1 MKLKRQKSSIFFK
14 MIVMI
19 LVPVIITLT
28 IMQAVLL
35 REAGGE
41 LNKLSSQQVGDNSLM
56 AAKDTEAFFYKYRM
70 ISEQMAANTYVA
82 EVFTKVKDPT
92 DRISEM
98 PQYQQILIDMK
109 DSASLDTENVLF
121 TWYADADTSQLI
133 QNDGFV
139 TKAEWD
145 VTSRPW
151 YKVKDLGATLLVP
164 PYADTSTG
172 KTIVSLVS
180 PVFEPGT
187 RNVVGF
193 AGIDLLL
200 DTLGENFKTYKLGET
215 GFFILCSDDGRIIY
229 HPDPEMLDKSVDEM
243 DISEEALA
251 ALKSGE
257 SSGISYE
264 FEGTDVYGVTQPVG
278 DTGWMVLTGLPDE
291 EHGKIVKGLNTRAG
305 IIIVAGA
312 LAIALIIYLIAKS
325 IINPMKRLAEG
336 VERIADGELDVS
348 IDVRTNDEVGLIA
361 DGVRKIT
368 DRLSQYVAYIE
379 EITLTLDDVA
389 SGNLDFVLTQDYS
402 GEFAKIKDALIN
414 ISESLSST
422 LSQIGTAA
430 DQVAGGSDQVAAG
443 AQSLSQGSTEQ
454 ASSVEDLSSSLSEIT
469 ERISENSRNAEA
481 ASRLSMETGKAV
493 NESNQKMNEIV
504 EAMEVITQK
513 SDEIG
518 KIIKTIDDIAFQTNI
533 LALNAAIEAARAGAA
548 GKGFAVVADE
558 VRNLAQ
564 KSALA
569 ARETT
574 ELIEGSMEAISA
586 GRSVISQT
594 ASALE
599 LVVEKTES
607 VGREI
612 TRIADASSLQAQ
624 EAEKITS
631 GVEQISSVVLST
643 SATAEESAAASEEL
657 AAQAQTLK
665 ELVGTFRIKSD
676 F

>member
-1 MKLKRQKSSIFFK
+1 MKRQKSSIFFK

-121 TWYADADTSQLI
+121 TWYADADTSQYI

-139 TKAEWD
+139 AKAEWD

-243 DISEEALA
+243 DISEA
-251 ALKSGE
+251 ALTAVKSGE

-264 FEGTDVYGVTQPVG
+264 FEGIDVYGVTQPVG

-291 EHGKIVKGLNTRAG
+291 EYGKIVKGLNTRAG
-305 IIIVAGA
+305 IILVAGA

-348 IDVRTNDEVGLIA
+348 IDVRTNDEVGLIE
-361 DGVRKIT
+361 DGVRKTT

-379 EITLTLDDVA
+379 EITLILDDVA

>member
-1 MKLKRQKSSIFFK
+1 MKRRKSSIFFK

-35 REAGGE
+35 KEAGGE
-41 LNKLSSQQVGDNSLM
+41 LDKLSSQQVGDNSLM

-82 EVFTKVKDPT
+82 EVFTNTKDPT

-98 PQYQQILIDMK
+98 PQYKQILSDMK

-121 TWYADADTSQLI
+121 TWYADADTSQYI

-139 TKAEWD
+139 AKSEWD

-151 YKVKDLGATLLVP
+151 YKVKDLGETLLVP

-187 RNVVGF
+187 KNVVGF

-229 HPDPEMLDKSVDEM
+229 HPDPEMLDRSVDEM

-251 ALKSGE
+251 AVKSGE
-257 SSGISYE
+257 SKGLSYE
-264 FEGTDVYGVTQPVG
+264 FKGGGVYGVTQPVG
-278 DTGWMVLTGLPDE
+278 NTGWMVLTGLPDE
-291 EHGKIVKGLNTRAG
+291 EHGKIVKGLNTRAA
-305 IIIVAGA
+305 IILVAGA
-312 LAIALIIYLIAKS
+312 LAIAVIIYLIARS

-336 VERIADGELDVS
+336 VEKIADGQLDVS

-361 DGVRKIT
+361 DGVRKTT

-379 EITLTLDDVA
+379 EITLILDDVA
-389 SGNLDFVLTQDYS
+389 SGNLDFDLTQDYS
-402 GEFAKIKDALIN
+402 GEFAKIKNALIN

-481 ASRLSMETGKAV
+481 ASRLSMETGIAV

-564 KSALA
+564 KSAIA

>member
-1 MKLKRQKSSIFFK
+1 MKRQKSSIFFK

-200 DTLGENFKTYKLGET
+200 DMLGENFKTYKLGET

-264 FEGTDVYGVTQPVG
+264 FEGIDVYGVTQPVG

-291 EHGKIVKGLNTRAG
+291 EYGKIVKGLNTRAG
-305 IIIVAGA
+305 IILVAGA

-361 DGVRKIT
+361 DGVRKTT

-379 EITLTLDDVA
+379 EITLILDDVA
-389 SGNLDFVLTQDYS
+389 SGNLDFALTQDYS

>member
-1 MKLKRQKSSIFFK
+1 MKRQKSSIFFK

-121 TWYADADTSQLI
+121 TWYADADTSQYI

-139 TKAEWD
+139 AKAEWD

-229 HPDPEMLDKSVDEM
+229 HPDPEMLDKSIDEM

-257 SSGISYE
+257 SIGISYE

-291 EHGKIVKGLNTRAG
+291 EYGKIVKGLNTRAG
-305 IIIVAGA
+305 IILVAGA

-361 DGVRKIT
+361 DGVRKTT

-379 EITLTLDDVA
+379 EIILILDDVA
-389 SGNLDFVLTQDYS
+389 SGNLDFDLTQDYS

-657 AAQAQTLK
+657 AAQAQTLR

>member
-1 MKLKRQKSSIFFK
+1 
-14 MIVMI
+14 
-19 LVPVIITLT
+19 
-28 IMQAVLL
+28 
-35 REAGGE
+35 
-41 LNKLSSQQVGDNSLM
+41 M
-56 AAKDTEAFFYKYRM
+56 A
-70 ISEQMAANTYVA
+70 
-82 EVFTKVKDPT
+82 
-92 DRISEM
+92 
-98 PQYQQILIDMK
+98 
-109 DSASLDTENVLF
+109 
-121 TWYADADTSQLI
+121 
-133 QNDGFV
+133 
-139 TKAEWD
+139 KAEWD

-151 YKVKDLGATLLVP
+151 YKVKDLGSTLLVP

-229 HPDPEMLDKSVDEM
+229 HPDSEMLDKSVDEM
-243 DISEEALA
+243 DISEA
-251 ALKSGE
+251 ALTAVKSGE

-361 DGVRKIT
+361 DGVRKTT

-379 EITLTLDDVA
+379 EITLILDDVA
-389 SGNLDFVLTQDYS
+389 SGNLDFALTQDYS

>member
-1 MKLKRQKSSIFFK
+1 MKRQKSSIFFK

-98 PQYQQILIDMK
+98 PQYQQILSDMK

-257 SSGISYE
+257 SIGISYE

-657 AAQAQTLK
+657 AAQAQTLR

>member
-1 MKLKRQKSSIFFK
+1 MKRQKSSIFFK

-257 SSGISYE
+257 SIGISYE

-291 EHGKIVKGLNTRAG
+291 EYGKIVKGLNTRAG
-305 IIIVAGA
+305 IILVAGA

-325 IINPMKRLAEG
+325 RINPMKRLAEG

-361 DGVRKIT
+361 DGVRKTT

-379 EITLTLDDVA
+379 EITLILDDVA
-389 SGNLDFVLTQDYS
+389 SGNLDFALTQDYS

-599 LVVEKTES
+599 LVVDKTES

>member
-1 MKLKRQKSSIFFK
+1 MKRQKSSIFFK

-35 REAGGE
+35 REAGD
-41 LNKLSSQQVGDNSLM
+41 KLSSQQVGDNSLM

-361 DGVRKIT
+361 DGVRKTT

-379 EITLTLDDVA
+379 EITLILDDVA
-389 SGNLDFVLTQDYS
+389 SGNLDFALTQDYS

>member
-1 MKLKRQKSSIFFK
+1 MKRQKSSIFFK

-200 DTLGENFKTYKLGET
+200 DTLGENLKTYKLGET

-257 SSGISYE
+257 SIGISYE

-305 IIIVAGA
+305 IILVAGA

-361 DGVRKIT
+361 DGVRKTT

-379 EITLTLDDVA
+379 EITLILDDVA
-389 SGNLDFVLTQDYS
+389 SGNLDFDLTQDYS

-657 AAQAQTLK
+657 AAQAQTLR

>member
-1 MKLKRQKSSIFFK
+1 MKRQKSSIFFK

-98 PQYQQILIDMK
+98 PQYQQILSDMK

-121 TWYADADTSQLI
+121 TWYADADTSQYI

-139 TKAEWD
+139 AKAEWD

-229 HPDPEMLDKSVDEM
+229 HPDSEMLDKSVDEM
-243 DISEEALA
+243 DISEA
-251 ALKSGE
+251 ALTAVKSGE

-264 FEGTDVYGVTQPVG
+264 FEGIDVYGVTQPVG

-291 EHGKIVKGLNTRAG
+291 EYGKIVKGLNTRAG
-305 IIIVAGA
+305 IILVAGA

-361 DGVRKIT
+361 DGVRKTT

-379 EITLTLDDVA
+379 EITLILDDVA

-402 GEFAKIKDALIN
+402 VEFAKIKNALIN

>member
-257 SSGISYE
+257 SIGISYE

-291 EHGKIVKGLNTRAG
+291 EYGKIVKGLNTRAG
-305 IIIVAGA
+305 IILVAGA

-361 DGVRKIT
+361 DGVRKTT

-379 EITLTLDDVA
+379 EITLILDDVA
-389 SGNLDFVLTQDYS
+389 SGNLDFDLTQDYS

-599 LVVEKTES
+599 LVVDKTES

-657 AAQAQTLK
+657 AAQAQTLR